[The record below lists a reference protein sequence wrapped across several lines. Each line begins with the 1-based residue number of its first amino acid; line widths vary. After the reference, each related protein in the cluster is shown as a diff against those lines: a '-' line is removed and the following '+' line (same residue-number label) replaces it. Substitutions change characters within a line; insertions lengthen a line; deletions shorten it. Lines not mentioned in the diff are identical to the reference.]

1 MVVFVL
7 VAVFLDYGLN
17 YAEWSAD
24 ESVADMFNI
33 AREGSLGNW
42 YSTTVTA
49 MIGAALWV
57 IYERLKRTPGH
68 GLPLRGWAVLAT
80 FFFYLSIDDGIRLHE
95 ELAGAIQDFF
105 VGATEE
111 GALPSAPM
119 GPLAR
124 LLEANPSYPWLMIF
138 GPVIGALGLYM
149 VWFLWK
155 NLDRA
160 SAKRVALGVG
170 MFALAQCQDFVEGLD
185 SSPYDV
191 WTERW
196 DLDPYTLPHYGK
208 VIEETLEM
216 LGMSLIL
223 YVFLVFLQRIFTE
236 AHAPRSAAVAALD
249 PGSSVA
255 TVDPIAS
262 PPPQEP

>member
-1 MVVFVL
+1 MVVFIGL
-7 VAVFLDYGLN
+7 IVFLDYAIN
-17 YAEWSAD
+17 YEEIGAD

-68 GLPLRGWAVLAT
+68 GRPSRGWAVLSG

-95 ELAGAIQDFF
+95 EFAGAIKDYF

-111 GALPSAPM
+111 GKLPTGAM
-119 GPLAR
+119 GPLGR

-155 NLDRA
+155 NLDRG
-160 SAKRVALGVG
+160 SVKRVILGVG

-185 SSPYDV
+185 PSPYDAL
-191 WTERW
+191 TERW
-196 DLDPYTLPHYGK
+196 GLDPYTLPHYGK

-223 YVFLVFLQRIFTE
+223 YVFLVYIQRIFLET
-236 AHAPRSAAVAALD
+236 HAARPASIAALD
-249 PGSSVA
+249 PGSSMLSL
-255 TVDPIAS
+255 DPPAS
-262 PPPQEP
+262 DPAQEP